1 MSRLMTICFIFRL
14 WMQCWDLCVSW
25 SSSISTARLWESMRT
40 YHQRGTMNMIYAC
53 HFLQTLLIFEL
64 APNWNAANFK
74 SILHDPFYITR
85 AREWERPGG
94 RTNTIDI
101 TNGKE
106 DTKCAWLTNLK
117 LLKRTDNCIGRLK

>member
-1 MSRLMTICFIFRL
+1 MSRLMTICFIFRFE
-14 WMQCWDLCVSW
+14 CSVEICVWAEVAQSAQPDYESRCERIIKEEQW
-25 SSSISTARLWESMRT
+25 TWYMRAIFYRRCSFSSLLQIEMRLILNQFCMIHFTLREQES
-40 YHQRGTMNMIYAC
+40 
-53 HFLQTLLIFEL
+53 
-64 APNWNAANFK
+64 
-74 SILHDPFYITR
+74 
-85 AREWERPGG
+85 ERDRGG